1 MKIYKV
7 AQGGWG
13 AGDGGGDGGEIIVRV
28 EIQGGIAKVIVEGH
42 ADGAKCDNSPDY
54 DLVRRIAPAGK
65 EVDGGKTLE
74 GMATD
79 GGGCGGGQVEEAPQ
93 AGWGGGGGGG
103 GGFGVTK
110 QKKKKD
116 KESLGLV

>member
-28 EIQGGIAKVIVEGH
+28 EIQGGKAKVIVEGH
-42 ADGAKCDNSPDY
+42 ADGASCDNSPDY
-54 DLVRRIAPAGK
+54 DLVRRIAPGE

-79 GGGCGGGQVEEAPQ
+79 GGGSGGGQIEEAPQ